1 MKMLKL
7 IGGSLLILAAVI
19 VVRTIMHSPPPRAD
33 VTLVNLNID
42 AKKAAQHLSESIT
55 FKTVSNQ
62 SQADKN
68 DAEFTGFI
76 QWVKDTYPSVNSK
89 RIGKSK

>member
-19 VVRTIMHSPPPRAD
+19 VVRTIMHSPPPTAD

-42 AKKAAQHLSESIT
+42 AKKAHNIYQ
-55 FKTVSNQ
+55 N
-62 SQADKN
+62 
-68 DAEFTGFI
+68 
-76 QWVKDTYPSVNSK
+76 
-89 RIGKSK
+89 R